1 MSAIAAK
8 VNSNETLAD
17 APLRATSARPL
28 TTATA
33 PVLCVGLVALA
44 VGAAAIGLAAEEA
57 GDN

>member
-8 VNSNETLAD
+8 VNSNEALAGT
-17 APLRATSARPL
+17 PMQATDARPL

-57 GDN
+57 ADN